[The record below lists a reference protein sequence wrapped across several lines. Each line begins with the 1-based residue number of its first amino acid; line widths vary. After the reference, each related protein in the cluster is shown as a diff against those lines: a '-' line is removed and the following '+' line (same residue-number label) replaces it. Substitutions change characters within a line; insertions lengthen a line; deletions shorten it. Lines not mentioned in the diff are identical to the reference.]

1 MTAASEAGTHNTKVL
16 QYGEH
21 KWMDKY
27 TDTLRERLD
36 EAPVVSVTVGLK
48 EDEEGEREVRKDDE
62 IVGFGSRQLKKTW

>member
-1 MTAASEAGTHNTKVL
+1 
-16 QYGEH
+16 
-21 KWMDKY
+21 MDKY

-36 EAPVVSVTVGLK
+36 EVPVVSVTVGLK